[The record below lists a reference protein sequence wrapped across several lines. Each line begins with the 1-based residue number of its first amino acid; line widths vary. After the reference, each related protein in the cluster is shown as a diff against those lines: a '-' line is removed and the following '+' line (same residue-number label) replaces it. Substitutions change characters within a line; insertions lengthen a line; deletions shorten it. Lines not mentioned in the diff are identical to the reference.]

1 MMKKMNSMKTFN
13 KLIMISMALLLCGFF
28 TNAMAQSS
36 RRYAE
41 PVFDEVNIETGIP
54 FSSAIK
60 EGEISPTTLYLDF
73 YEPEGDTLS
82 ARPLVITVFGG
93 AFVAGS
99 RDYADMV
106 EYCTRLAKHG
116 YAAASI
122 DYRLISIWNLTSTAL
137 IRDAYMAAQD
147 VSSAIRF
154 FKYHCD
160 EYKIDTEQVFLLG
173 NSAGSIAILCELF
186 MDEDERPA
194 ETFEEP
200 DLGPMHS
207 SGFEE
212 YAGISPAVAG
222 AIPQWGGVMDLDV
235 ISEEEYVPLCM
246 IHGTDDTNVPYDS
259 GYCYNGMLPGVMPYM
274 YGSHPIAGR
283 LDEIGITDYEFH
295 PFEGEGHAFYFV
307 PLLYTLIEEKFDA
320 CFSITRDFLY
330 NHLEFPTSLHE
341 MEETVVQIYPNP
353 ATDFVTIRFSEAISD
368 RPINVVV
375 TDMMGRKMLSEDS
388 VNSLFTIDVLQWP
401 SGVYVIRVTQESI
414 CCVWKFVKR

>member
-1 MMKKMNSMKTFN
+1 MSRIKKNEFLAIIGLLFGLFSN
-13 KLIMISMALLLCGFF
+13 VAL
-28 TNAMAQSS
+28 AQTGQ
-36 RRYAE
+36 RYAE

-60 EGEISPTTLYLDF
+60 ESETSPTTLYLDF

-186 MDEDERPA
+186 MDENERPA

-235 ISEEEYVPLCM
+235 I
-246 IHGTDDTNVPYDS
+246 
-259 GYCYNGMLPGVMPYM
+259 VMPYM

-330 NHLEFPTSLHE
+330 NHLEFPTSLPE
-341 MEETVVQIYPNP
+341 MEETMVQVYPNP
-353 ATDFVTIRFSEAISD
+353 ATDFVTIRFVETMSNQ
-368 RPINVVV
+368 PVNVVV

-388 VNSLFTIDVLQWP
+388 VNSSSTIEISQWP
-401 SGVYVIRVTQESI
+401 SGVYVIQMAQEGIWS
-414 CCVWKFVKR
+414 VMKFVKR

>member
-1 MMKKMNSMKTFN
+1 MSRIKKNEFLAIIGLLFGLFSN
-13 KLIMISMALLLCGFF
+13 VAL
-28 TNAMAQSS
+28 AQTGQ
-36 RRYAE
+36 RYAE

-60 EGEISPTTLYLDF
+60 ESETSPTTLYLDF

-122 DYRLISIWNLTSTAL
+122 DYRLISLWNINATSL

-160 EYKIDTEQVFLLG
+160 EYRIDTEQVFLLG

-274 YGSHPIAGR
+274 YGSHPIAVR

-320 CFSITRDFLY
+320 CFNITRDFLY
-330 NHLEFPTSLHE
+330 NHLEFPTSIPE
-341 MEETVVQIYPNP
+341 MSETMVQVYPNP
-353 ATDFVTIRFSEAISD
+353 ATNLLTISVGDATQCEPLS
-368 RPINVVV
+368 VVV
-375 TDMMGRKMLSEDS
+375 
-388 VNSLFTIDVLQWP
+388 IDVMGQVVLAETVSATEMSLDVSHLP
-401 SGVYVIRVTQESI
+401 SGIYFIQMDQGDFWSVR
-414 CCVWKFVKR
+414 KFVKQ

>member
-1 MMKKMNSMKTFN
+1 MKQMNRMKTTRF
-13 KLIMISMALLLCGFF
+13 LTIIGLLFGLFANV
-28 TNAMAQSS
+28 TMAQTGQ
-36 RRYAE
+36 RYAE

-54 FSSAIK
+54 FSSAVK
-60 EGEISPTTLYLDF
+60 EGDTSPTTLCLDF
-73 YEPEGDTLS
+73 YEPVGDTLS

-122 DYRLISIWNLTSTAL
+122 DYRLISIWNLNSTAL

-154 FKYHCD
+154 FKYHCA
-160 EYKIDTEQVFLLG
+160 EYRIDTEQVFLLG
-173 NSAGSIAILCELF
+173 NSAGSIAIYCELF
-186 MDEDERPA
+186 MDEDERPT
-194 ETFEEP
+194 ETFEDP

-207 SGFEE
+207 SGFDE
-212 YAGISPAVAG
+212 YAGFSPAVAG

-235 ISEEEYVPLCM
+235 IDEEEYVPLCM
-246 IHGTDDTNVPYDS
+246 LHGTDDTNVPYDS

-295 PFEGEGHAFYFV
+295 SFEGEGHAFYFIPV
-307 PLLYTLIEEKFDA
+307 VFTLIEEKFDT
-320 CFSITRDFLY
+320 CFSITRDFLFH
-330 NHLEFPTSLHE
+330 HLNLPQLVPEIDGRKIQ
-341 MEETVVQIYPNP
+341 VYPNP
-353 ATDFVTIRFSEAISD
+353 ATDFVTIQMGEALPNKPRSL
-368 RPINVVV
+368 VV
-375 TDMMGRKMLSEDS
+375 TDVMGRRLFSES
-388 VNSLFTIDVLQWP
+388 NVSPQTIIDVSQWP
-401 SGVYVIRVTQESI
+401 SGVYIIRIEQDDALDI
-414 CCVWKFVKR
+414 QKFVKR

>member
-1 MMKKMNSMKTFN
+1 MKTTRF
-13 KLIMISMALLLCGFF
+13 LAIIGLLCGLF
-28 TNAMAQSS
+28 TNMAMAQGV
-36 RRYAE
+36 RYAE

-60 EGEISPTTLYLDF
+60 EGETSPTTLYLDF
-73 YEPEGDTLS
+73 YEPQNDTLS

-99 RDYADMV
+99 RDFADMQ
-106 EYCTRLAKHG
+106 EYCSRLAQHG

-122 DYRLISIWNLTSTAL
+122 DYRLISIWNLSSTAL

-147 VSSAIRF
+147 VSAAIRF
-154 FKYHCD
+154 FKYHCE
-160 EYKIDTEQVFLLG
+160 EYRIDTEQIFLLG
-173 NSAGSIAILCELF
+173 NSAGSIAIFCELF

-200 DLGPMHS
+200 DLGSMHS
-207 SGFEE
+207 SGFDE
-212 YAGISPAVAG
+212 YAGFAPAVAG
-222 AIPQWGGVMDLDV
+222 AVPQWGGVMDLNV

-307 PLLYTLIEEKFDA
+307 PVVYTLIEEKFDT
-320 CFSITRDFLY
+320 CFSIARDFLY
-330 NHLEFPTSLHE
+330 HHLKFPTSIPE
-341 MEETVVQIYPNP
+341 MEEPEIQVYPNP
-353 ATDFVTIRFSEAISD
+353 ATDLVTIRFSED
-368 RPINVVV
+368 LKNRPLSWVV
-375 TDMMGRKMLSEDS
+375 TDVMGRKMLSENDLDS
-388 VNSLFTIDVLQWP
+388 SSIIDVSQWP
-401 SGVYVIRVTQESI
+401 SGVYFIRMEQDGRYFGR
-414 CCVWKFVKR
+414 KFLKR

>member
-1 MMKKMNSMKTFN
+1 MDRTRITRFFA
-13 KLIMISMALLLCGFF
+13 ITGLLFGLFA
-28 TNAMAQSS
+28 NVAMAQTGQ
-36 RRYAE
+36 RYAE
-41 PVFDEVNIETGIP
+41 PVFDEVNIETGVP

-60 EGEISPTTLYLDF
+60 EGDTSPTTLYLDF
-73 YEPEGDTLS
+73 YEPSGDTLS

-99 RDYADMV
+99 RDFADMQA
-106 EYCTRLAKHG
+106 YCTRLAQHG

-122 DYRLISIWNLTSTAL
+122 DYRLISIMNLNSKSL

-160 EYKIDTEQVFLLG
+160 EYRIDTDQVFLLG
-173 NSAGSIAILCELF
+173 NSAGSIAIFCELF

-207 SGFEE
+207 SGFDE
-212 YAGISPAVAG
+212 YAGFSPAVAG
-222 AIPQWGGVMDLDV
+222 AVPQWGGVMDLNV

-283 LDEIGITDYEFH
+283 LDEIGITNYEFH
-295 PFEGEGHAFYFV
+295 PFEGEGHAFYFTQV
-307 PLLYTLIEEKFDA
+307 LYTLIEEKFDT
-320 CFSITRDFLY
+320 CFSIARDFLY
-330 NHLEFPTSLHE
+330 HHLKFPTSIPE
-341 MEETVVQIYPNP
+341 MEEPEIQVYPNP
-353 ATDFVTIRFSEAISD
+353 ATDLVMIRFSEDLKNRSLSLF
-368 RPINVVV
+368 V
-375 TDMMGRKMLSEDS
+375 TDVMGRKMLSESD
-388 VNSLFTIDVLQWP
+388 VNSSSTIDVSRWP
-401 SGVYVIRVTQESI
+401 SGVYFIRMEQDGRYFGR
-414 CCVWKFVKR
+414 KFLKR

>member
-1 MMKKMNSMKTFN
+1 MSRIKKNEFLAIIGLLFGLFSN
-13 KLIMISMALLLCGFF
+13 VAL
-28 TNAMAQSS
+28 AQTGQ
-36 RRYAE
+36 RYAE
-41 PVFDEVNIETGIP
+41 PVFDEVNIEMGIP

-60 EGEISPTTLYLDF
+60 EGETSPTTLYLDF

-137 IRDAYMAAQD
+137 IRDAYMVAQD

-186 MDEDERPA
+186 MDENERPA

-207 SGFEE
+207 SGLEE

-222 AIPQWGGVMDLDV
+222 AIPQWRGVMDLDV

-320 CFSITRDFLY
+320 CFNITRDFLY
-330 NHLEFPTSLHE
+330 NHLEFPTSLPE
-341 MEETVVQIYPNP
+341 MEETMVQVYPNP
-353 ATDFVTIRFSEAISD
+353 ATDFVTIRFVETMSN
-368 RPINVVV
+368 RPVNVVV

-388 VNSLFTIDVLQWP
+388 VNSSSTIEISQWP
-401 SGVYVIRVTQESI
+401 SGVYVIQMAQEGIWS
-414 CCVWKFVKR
+414 VMKFVKR

>member
-1 MMKKMNSMKTFN
+1 MNRMKTTRF
-13 KLIMISMALLLCGFF
+13 LAIIGLLCGLF
-28 TNAMAQSS
+28 TNMAMAQGV
-36 RRYAE
+36 RYAE

-60 EGEISPTTLYLDF
+60 EGETSPTTLYLDF

-99 RDYADMV
+99 RDFADMQ

-122 DYRLISIWNLTSTAL
+122 DYRLISIWNLSSTAL

-147 VSSAIRF
+147 VSAAIRF
-154 FKYHCD
+154 FKYHCE
-160 EYKIDTEQVFLLG
+160 EYRIDPEQVFLLG
-173 NSAGSIAILCELF
+173 NSAGSIAIFCELF
-186 MDEDERPA
+186 MEEDERPA

-207 SGFEE
+207 SGFDE
-212 YAGISPAVAG
+212 YASFSPAVAG
-222 AIPQWGGVMDLDV
+222 AVPQWGGVMDLNV

-295 PFEGEGHAFYFV
+295 PFEGEGHAFYFTQV
-307 PLLYTLIEEKFDA
+307 LYTLIEEKFDT
-320 CFSITRDFLY
+320 CFSIARDFLY
-330 NHLEFPTSLHE
+330 HHLKFPTSIPE
-341 MEETVVQIYPNP
+341 MEEPEIQVYPNP
-353 ATDFVTIRFSEAISD
+353 ATDLVTIRFSEDLKNRTLSW
-368 RPINVVV
+368 VVMDV
-375 TDMMGRKMLSEDS
+375 MGRKMLSENDLDS
-388 VNSLFTIDVLQWP
+388 SSIIDVSQWP
-401 SGVYVIRVTQESI
+401 SGVYFIRMEQDGRYFGRKI
-414 CCVWKFVKR
+414 LKR

>member
-1 MMKKMNSMKTFN
+1 MCSEIQNMKQMNRMKTTSF
-13 KLIMISMALLLCGFF
+13 LAIIGLLFGLFA
-28 TNAMAQSS
+28 NVAMAQTGQ
-36 RRYAE
+36 RYAE

-54 FSSAIK
+54 FSSAVK
-60 EGEISPTTLYLDF
+60 EGDTSPTTLYLDF
-73 YEPEGDTLS
+73 YEPLGDTLS

-122 DYRLISIWNLTSTAL
+122 DYRLISIWNLNSTAL

-154 FKYHCD
+154 FKYHCA
-160 EYKIDTEQVFLLG
+160 EYRIDTEQVFLLG
-173 NSAGSIAILCELF
+173 NSAGSIAIYCELF

-194 ETFEEP
+194 ETFEDP
-200 DLGPMHS
+200 DLGSMHS
-207 SGFEE
+207 SGFDE
-212 YAGISPAVAG
+212 YADFSPAVAG

-235 ISEEEYVPLCM
+235 IDEEEYVPLCM
-246 IHGTDDTNVPYDS
+246 LHGTDDTNVPYDS

-295 PFEGEGHAFYFV
+295 SFEGEGHAFYFIPV
-307 PLLYTLIEEKFDA
+307 VFTLIEEKFDT

-330 NHLEFPTSLHE
+330 HHLKFPTSIPE
-341 MEETVVQIYPNP
+341 TEELKIQVYPNP
-353 ATDFVTIRFSEAISD
+353 SNGVFNIKIEGETT
-368 RPINVVV
+368 
-375 TDMMGRKMLSEDS
+375 
-388 VNSLFTIDVLQWP
+388 FTIYNLMGQTVANAKTENGIFTISNLP
-401 SGVYVIRVTQESI
+401 SGVY
-414 CCVWKFVKR
+414 FVKSDKGLVQKVVVE

>member
-1 MMKKMNSMKTFN
+1 MVKT
-13 KLIMISMALLLCGFF
+13 KISIFLRFIIATALVCSLFPNTLK
-28 TNAMAQSS
+28 AQAGQ
-36 RRYAE
+36 RYAD
-41 PVFDEVNIETGIP
+41 PVFDEVNVSTAIP

-60 EGEISPTTLYLDF
+60 EGETTPTTLYLDF
-73 YEPEGDTLS
+73 YEPEGDTLL

-99 RDYADMV
+99 RDYADMI
-106 EYCTRLAKHG
+106 EYCTRLAQHG

-122 DYRLISIWNLTSTAL
+122 DYRLISIWNLNATAL

-147 VSSAIRF
+147 VSAAIRF
-154 FKYHCD
+154 FKCHCA
-160 EYKIDTEQVFLLG
+160 EYRIDPEQVFLLG
-173 NSAGSIAILCELF
+173 NSAGSIAIFCELF
-186 MDEDERPA
+186 MDEDERPT
-194 ETFEEP
+194 ETFEAP
-200 DLGPMHS
+200 DLGSLHS

-212 YAGISPAVAG
+212 YADFSPAVAG

-307 PLLYTLIEEKFDA
+307 SLLNTLIEEKFDA

-330 NHLEFPTSLHE
+330 HYLIFPTSIPE
-341 MEETVVQIYPNP
+341 TEEPKIQVYPNP
-353 ATDFVTIRFSEAISD
+353 SNGVFNIETGGETTLTIYNSMGQTVATFETKKGVFAVS
-368 RPINVVV
+368 N
-375 TDMMGRKMLSEDS
+375 LS
-388 VNSLFTIDVLQWP
+388 
-401 SGVYVIRVTQESI
+401 SGVY
-414 CCVWKFVKR
+414 FVKSGDGMVKKIVVE

>member
-1 MMKKMNSMKTFN
+1 MNRMRTTRV
-13 KLIMISMALLLCGFF
+13 LPIIGLLFGLFANV
-28 TNAMAQSS
+28 TMAQKGQ
-36 RRYAE
+36 RYAE

-54 FSSAIK
+54 FSSAVK
-60 EGEISPTTLYLDF
+60 EGDTSPTTLYLDF
-73 YEPEGDTLS
+73 YEPVGDTLS

-122 DYRLISIWNLTSTAL
+122 DYRLISIWNLNSTAL

-154 FKYHCD
+154 FKYHCA
-160 EYKIDTEQVFLLG
+160 EYRIDTEQVFLLG
-173 NSAGSIAILCELF
+173 NSAGSIAIYCELF
-186 MDEDERPA
+186 MDENERPV
-194 ETFEEP
+194 ETFEDP

-207 SGFEE
+207 TGFDE
-212 YAGISPAVAG
+212 YAGFSPSVAG

-235 ISEEEYVPLCM
+235 IDEEEYVPLCM
-246 IHGTDDTNVPYDS
+246 LHGTDDTNVPYDS

-295 PFEGEGHAFYFV
+295 SFEGEGHAFYFV
-307 PLLYTLIEEKFDA
+307 PVVYTLIEEKFDT
-320 CFSITRDFLY
+320 CFSIARDFLY
-330 NHLEFPTSLHE
+330 HHLEFPTSIPE
-341 MEETVVQIYPNP
+341 TEELKIQVYPNP
-353 ATDFVTIRFSEAISD
+353 SNGVFNINTEGETTLTIY
-368 RPINVVV
+368 NL
-375 TDMMGRKMLSEDS
+375 MGQIVANAKAENG
-388 VNSLFTIDVLQWP
+388 VFTVSNLP
-401 SGVYVIRVTQESI
+401 SGVY
-414 CCVWKFVKR
+414 FVKSDKGLVQKVVVE